1 MGENTKIEW
10 CHHSFNPWIGC
21 TKVSPGCAHCYAEVE
36 TFARVQRKRGNEL
49 WGKDANRHVTSDA
62 NWRKPYKWNDAATA
76 AGERHRVFCASLS
89 DVFEDRRDLD
99 EPRRKLWDLIET
111 TPNLDWL
118 LLTKRPENIA
128 RLIDQRWL
136 EHPRHNVWLGTTCED
151 QKRADERIPHL
162 LRVPAAVRFLSC
174 EPLLGPVDLDFW
186 IDSYWDASL
195 KDLMGNKGSWVRVEL
210 RHERALHWVIAGGES
225 GLQARPMRPTWVR
238 SVRNQC
244 ARAGVPFLF
253 KQWGEWVY
261 DDSPANETPDAYLG
275 KPCLTHVG
283 GQRLPDVDG
292 HRTQMVRIGK
302 EAAGRL
308 LDGREWNEYPVVASE
323 AIA

>member
-62 NWRKPYKWNDAATA
+62 NWRKPYKWNEAATA
-76 AGERHRVFCASLS
+76 ADERHRVFCASLS

-99 EPRRKLWDLIET
+99 EPRRRLFDLIAS
-111 TPNLDWL
+111 TPRLDWL
-118 LLTKRPENIA
+118 LLTKRPENLLTLLPPHWIKQPQA
-128 RLIDQRWL
+128 
-136 EHPRHNVWLGTTCED
+136 NVWLGTTCED
-151 QKRADERIPHL
+151 QKRADERILHL
-162 LRVPAAVRFLSC
+162 LRVPATVRFLSC

-186 IDSYWDASL
+186 IDSYWDASI
-195 KDLMGNKGSWVRVEL
+195 KDLMGNKGSWVKAEAQ
-210 RHERALHWVIAGGES
+210 HERALHWVIAGGES
-225 GLQARPMRPTWVR
+225 GSHARPMHPNWARGLR
-238 SVRNQC
+238 DQC
-244 ARAGVPFLF
+244 VLAEVPFLF
-253 KQWGEWVY
+253 KQWGEFAPSDVSRA
-261 DDSPANETPDAYLG
+261 DELVSPHGRTVLGGIDNDSAPMRR
-275 KPCLTHVG
+275 V
-283 GQRLPDVDG
+283 
-292 HRTQMVRIGK
+292 GK

-323 AIA
+323 VTA